1 MAILHKTL
9 QRQVE
14 LREQGI
20 DLCLLAVCPNSAAV
34 LEAAVQVAARTN
46 APMLFAATL
55 NQVDRDGGY
64 TGWTAQQ
71 FVDEMGGYAAR
82 YGCRSPLFPCLDHGG
97 PWLKDSHT
105 RDNLPPDQ
113 AMSEVKQS
121 LTACLQAGYSLLHI
135 DPTVDRTLPPGQ
147 PPAIETV
154 VARTVEMIEHAE
166 RQRGL
171 LGLPPVDYEVGTEEV
186 HGGLVDVAN
195 FRRFLDLL
203 AVALD
208 ERDLAAAWPCFV
220 VAQVGTDLHTTF
232 FDAAV
237 ARQLTEIVRPY
248 GSLLKGHYSDWVEN
262 PTAYPA
268 AGMGGANVGPEFT
281 AEEFIALQELDR
293 RDARLSA
300 NRKLTPAAF
309 IDALEGAVDASGRW
323 RKWLQPDEVGRPL
336 AEIAPD
342 RRLWLVQTS
351 ARYVW
356 ADAAVLAARRRLYGH
371 LSLVTP
377 DPHAYVVAQVA
388 RAIEKYVSAF
398 NLYDS
403 MSLYQG

>member
-1 MAILHKTL
+1 MATLHNYL
-9 QRQVE
+9 LRQIE
-14 LREQGI
+14 LRDQGTE
-20 DLCLLAVCPNSAAV
+20 LSLLAVCPNSAAV
-34 LEAAVQVAARTN
+34 LEAAVAVASRTN

-64 TGWTAQQ
+64 TGWTPAR
-71 FVDEMGGYAAR
+71 FVAEMQTYAAR

-97 PWLKDSHT
+97 PWLKDKHT
-105 RDNLPPDQ
+105 RDNLPLDQ
-113 AMSEVKQS
+113 AMAEVKQS
-121 LTACLQAGYSLLHI
+121 LVACLEAGYNLLHI

-147 PPAIETV
+147 PPALETV
-154 VARTVEMIEHAE
+154 VARTVDMMDHAE
-166 RQRGL
+166 QARTRL
-171 LGLPPVDYEVGTEEV
+171 KLPPVDYEVGTEEV

-195 FRRFLDLL
+195 FRRFLALL
-203 AVALD
+203 ADALD
-208 ERDLAAAWPCFV
+208 ARGLRHAWPCFV

-232 FDAAV
+232 FDASV
-237 ARQLTEIVRPY
+237 AAQLTEIVRPY

-262 PTAYPA
+262 PQAYPA

-281 AEEFIALQELDR
+281 AEEFIALQELE
-293 RDARLSA
+293 ARETRLCA
-300 NRKLTPAAF
+300 NRGLEPACFLA
-309 IDALEGAVDASGRW
+309 ALEAAVDASGRW

-336 AEIAPD
+336 ADLAPD

-356 ADAAVLAARRRLYGH
+356 AEPGVEAARRRLYGY

-388 RAIEKYVSAF
+388 RAIEKYISAF

-403 MSLYQG
+403 MTLYV

>member
-1 MAILHKTL
+1 MATLHNYL
-9 QRQVE
+9 LRQIE
-14 LREQGI
+14 LRQQGTE
-20 DLCLLAVCPNSAAV
+20 LALLAVCPNSAAV
-34 LEAAVQVAARTN
+34 LEAAVAVAARTN

-71 FVDEMGGYAAR
+71 FVEEMQGYATR

-97 PWLKDSHT
+97 PWLKDKHT
-105 RDNLPPDQ
+105 RDNLPLEQ
-113 AMSEVKQS
+113 AMAEVKAS

-135 DPTVDRTLPPGQ
+135 DPTVDRTLAPGQ
-147 PPAIETV
+147 PPALETV
-154 VARTVEMIEHAE
+154 VDRTIELIEHAE
-166 RQRGL
+166 RARAQ
-171 LGLPPVDYEVGTEEV
+171 LGLPEVDYEVGTEEV

-195 FRRFLDLL
+195 FQRFLQLL
-203 AVALD
+203 AEALD
-208 ERDLAAAWPCFV
+208 ARGLRHAWPCFV

-237 ARQLTEIVRPY
+237 AAQLTEIVRPY

-262 PTAYPA
+262 PEAYPA

-281 AEEFIALQELDR
+281 AEEFIALQELER
-293 RDARLSA
+293 RELQLCA
-300 NRKLTPAAF
+300 NRSLAPAGFLAT
-309 IDALEGAVDASGRW
+309 LEQAVDASGRW

-336 AEIAPD
+336 AALPAD

-356 ADAAVLAARRRLYGH
+356 AEPEVVAARQSLYAH
-371 LSLVTP
+371 LSVVTA
-377 DPHAYVVAQVA
+377 DPHAYVVDQVA
-388 RAIEKYVSAF
+388 RAIEEYVSAF

-403 MSLYQG
+403 MTLYA